1 MTETQPA
8 YMEMVDFI
16 ANGATSRQ
24 VADYRPSPRAQRQVS
39 ELLEGDKAGSLT
51 ADEKAELDHYVELE
65 HILRMAK
72 IRAREIL
79 AGAR

>member
-1 MTETQPA
+1 
-8 YMEMVDFI
+8 MEIVDFI
-16 ANGATSRQ
+16 ANGTTPSQ
-24 VADYRPSPRAQRQVS
+24 VADYRPSPESQRRVA
-39 ELLEGDKAGSLT
+39 ELLERDRAGSLS

-79 AGAR
+79 AGVR

>member
-16 ANGATSRQ
+16 AHGATSRQ
-24 VADYRPSPRAQRQVS
+24 VA
-39 ELLEGDKAGSLT
+39 
-51 ADEKAELDHYVELE
+51 EKAELDHYVELE
-65 HILRMAK
+65 HILHMAK